1 MSEGRRLDPE
11 QAAAERAAR
20 RRAADGASDAG
31 EAAGAEPE
39 GIETDAESV
48 PRPPRRA
55 PAPAIDTRRYR
66 WSIGIFGLT
75 LVVIFSVWSF
85 VRNGVGSPGV
95 AAGKPLHHFVA
106 PLATSGIDKDAN
118 ATPRCDP
125 AHPNPLGLNVCG
137 RQRLVLAFFVTDSL
151 PCLRQVDALQT
162 LAGTR
167 AGRGLQF
174 AAVAVH
180 ADRRSTLAQVR
191 RRHWTI
197 PVAYDRDGSI
207 GELYG
212 IQVCPI
218 VELAGSTGVVVKRLI
233 GERWN
238 RVAALGPQLAVLRGR

>member
-1 MSEGRRLDPE
+1 MSDGRRLDPE

-20 RRAADGASDAG
+20 RPAPGS
-31 EAAGAEPE
+31 EGAERERAEGARPE
-39 GIETDAESV
+39 GPDELA
-48 PRPPRRA
+48 PRPRRRP
-55 PAPAIDTRRYR
+55 PAPAISTRRYR
-66 WSIGIFGLT
+66 WSIGVFGLT

-106 PLATSGIDKDAN
+106 PLATSGIDRDAN

-125 AHPNPLGLNVCG
+125 AHPNQLGLNVCG
-137 RQRLVLAFFVTDSL
+137 RERLVLAFFVTDSL
-151 PCLRQVDALQT
+151 PCLREVDALQT
-162 LAGTR
+162 LSGSP
-167 AGRGLQF
+167 AGRGLRF

-180 ADRRSTLAQVR
+180 ADRRSTLALVH

-197 PVAYDRDGSI
+197 PIAYDKDGAI

-218 VELAGSTGVVVKRLI
+218 VEMAGANGIVVRRLI

-238 RVAALGPQLAVLRGR
+238 RASALAPQLGVFTNRP